1 MVLISRKYL
10 HRKSKTARY
19 HLHCPNFF
27 SKFTINW
34 EIFTKFKISEVEIS
48 SISRYK
54 SLKILPKMHF
64 QFTSGEQKSLET
76 IMEFHSHKKYST
88 KSCET
93 VSLSDTV

>member
-1 MVLISRKYL
+1 
-10 HRKSKTARY
+10 
-19 HLHCPNFF
+19 
-27 SKFTINW
+27 
-34 EIFTKFKISEVEIS
+34 
-48 SISRYK
+48 
-54 SLKILPKMHF
+54 MHF